1 MTTPK
6 FTQIKQFIFKQIE
19 SGIWSELERVPSEN
33 ELATKFEVSRMTA
46 RRALQEL
53 TDEGVLNRS
62 KGSGTFVA
70 SFKSQSS
77 LLEIRNI
84 AEEVTESGHQYS
96 AKPIRVEKLI
106 ADAHIATELDIAIG
120 DTVYFSKILHMQ
132 NEQPIQLEQRYVN
145 AALVPDYIQQD
156 FSVLTPHEYLSKEAP
171 LTEATHEIEAVIA
184 QTKISLLL
192 AIEAEQPCLQ
202 VKRRTWSRSGVVS
215 LAILTSPGSK
225 YRLGGHSIF
234 N

>member
-1 MTTPK
+1 MAAPK
-6 FTQIKQFIFKQIE
+6 FTQIKQHIFNQIE
-19 SGIWSELERVPSEN
+19 SGEWLEQQRIPSEN
-33 ELATKFEVSRMTA
+33 ELATQFEVSRMTA

-53 TDEGVLNRS
+53 TDEGVLSRS

-84 AEEVTESGHQYS
+84 ADEVQEAGHRYS
-96 AKPIRVEKLI
+96 AVPVTLEKSS
-106 ADAHIATELDIAIG
+106 ADAAIAIELDIAIG
-120 DTVYFSKILHMQ
+120 DTIYFSKILHMQ
-132 NEQPIQLEQRYVN
+132 DGAPIQLEQRYVN
-145 AALVPDYIQQD
+145 AALAPEYINQD
-156 FSVLTPHEYLSKEAP
+156 FSVITPHEFLSKEAP

-184 QTKISLLL
+184 EQKIITLLD
-192 AIEAEQPCLQ
+192 ISNQQPCLQ

-215 LAILTSPGSK
+215 LAILTSPGNK